1 MNDKKSN
8 ALLPPGMNDILPPDA
23 AFEARTV
30 ERLLTVFKASGYEQV
45 KPPLIEFEDSLLG
58 GAGAVMTQRTFR
70 LMDPVSQ
77 AMLGL
82 RADMTLQVARIATT
96 RLAHE
101 PRPLRLC
108 YAGQVL
114 QVSGSQLRPERQVG
128 QAGVELIGSHSPQA
142 DAEVIGLAHEALSA
156 LGIEALSVDL
166 NLPTLVDEVVNGLG
180 LDAAAGAGARSALD
194 RKDSGELAAVA
205 GPGGALLTSL
215 LKASGPAD
223 KALAALDKIDLPAN
237 ARDAYQR
244 LQEVVALLKGVAP
257 ELRITIDPVEN
268 RGFEYHTGV
277 TFVLFA
283 IGVRGELGR
292 GGRYLAGGGA
302 NGTTASSARHAPD
315 DAEPATGFTL
325 FMDTVLGTLSPDP
338 DPRRIYL
345 PLAASAADRMALKA
359 EGWIIVAALEAAGDD
374 EAQAARLGCSHIL
387 NDGNPLPVSG
397 AKGG

>member
-1 MNDKKSN
+1 MNDQPSK

-45 KPPLIEFEDSLLG
+45 KPPLVEFEDSLLG
-58 GAGAVMTQRTFR
+58 GAGAAMTQQTFR

-128 QAGVELIGSHSPQA
+128 QAGVELIGSESPQA
-142 DAEVIGLAHEALSA
+142 DAEAIGLAYEALSA
-156 LGIEALSVDL
+156 IGIEGLSVDL
-166 NLPTLVDEVVNGLG
+166 NLPPLVAELVNGLG
-180 LDAAAGAGARSALD
+180 SEAAAVRSALD
-194 RKDSGELAAVA
+194 RKDAGELVA
-205 GPGGALLTSL
+205 LAGESGPLLTSL
-215 LKASGPAD
+215 LKATGPAD
-223 KALAALDKIDLPAN
+223 KALAALDAIDLPAR
-237 ARDAYQR
+237 ARAACLR
-244 LQEVVALLKGVAP
+244 LSEVVALVKDAAP
-257 ELRITIDPVEN
+257 ELNITIDPVEN

-283 IGVRGELGR
+283 LGIRGELGR

-302 NGTTASSARHAPD
+302 NGTTSSSARIAHD
-315 DAEPATGFTL
+315 GAEPATGFTL
-325 FMDTVLGTLSPDP
+325 FMDTVLGALTPDQY
-338 DPRRIYL
+338 PRRIYL
-345 PLAASAADRMALKA
+345 PLATSARDRRALQAD
-359 EGWIIVAALEAAGDD
+359 GWIAVTGLQAVEDD
-374 EAQAARLGCSHIL
+374 EVEAARLGCSHVFR
-387 NDGNPLPVSG
+387 GGTPRPVKE